1 MKHSKTSSC
10 MSYTKRDDNL
20 LVGGCMKM
28 KHSKTNSCTS
38 YTIIVVLVHLKN
50 KSVITNNLSFHIF

>member
-38 YTIIVVLVHLKN
+38 YTKRDD
-50 KSVITNNLSFHIF
+50 NLSDHCCSCSSKE